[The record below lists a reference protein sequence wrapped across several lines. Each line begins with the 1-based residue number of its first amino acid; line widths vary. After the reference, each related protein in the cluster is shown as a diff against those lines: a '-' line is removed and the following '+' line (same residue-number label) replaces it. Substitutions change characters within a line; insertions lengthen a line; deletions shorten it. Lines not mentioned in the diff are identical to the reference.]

1 MFVFFFFSKHLQSNM
16 HTWLN
21 AFAEDEQ
28 RPVPSPAQR
37 KVLRF
42 MAPGAMAYPAISVIT
57 TRPTAKMEI
66 ILTASD

>member
-1 MFVFFFFSKHLQSNM
+1 M

-57 TRPTAKMEI
+57 TRPTEKMEI
-66 ILTASD
+66 ILLHLTKKHSQYYVNYQYM